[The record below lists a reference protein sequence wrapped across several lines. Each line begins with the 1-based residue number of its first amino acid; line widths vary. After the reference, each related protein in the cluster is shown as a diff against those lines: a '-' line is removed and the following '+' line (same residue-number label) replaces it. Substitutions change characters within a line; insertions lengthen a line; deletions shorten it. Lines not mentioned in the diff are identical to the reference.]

1 MQYSLLMLKVH
12 GPSVDAWTGKI
23 VVTPSIDQNL
33 DLEYNFKRAY
43 YPHILE
49 ETSCTTLHNKV
60 LIQNWLLATLELA
73 VMFQAI
79 DEPKFEQPV
88 GVNKKVGYISALPYF
103 EGVK

>member
-43 YPHILE
+43 YPHIL
-49 ETSCTTLHNKV
+49 
-60 LIQNWLLATLELA
+60 
-73 VMFQAI
+73 
-79 DEPKFEQPV
+79 
-88 GVNKKVGYISALPYF
+88 
-103 EGVK
+103 